1 MLDVIN
7 KGRKVIMNIYT
18 NNNITRNYGRNNRQA
33 SQALSSLN
41 TPLLNNSVKSN
52 QNDKFENKN
61 KKNFFQNIKD
71 NIKRLFN
78 CCNPKA
84 KEDPAVDNNEQ
95 RNSFSSIDSN
105 LRVDDGD
112 IHQGLYI
119 IEKNTPQKKGSSP
132 IPILVK
138 HKKYNAYDLI
148 SKNTSSPL
156 SENYESVS
164 LYTSNSKKTPTKTL
178 SAPSSS
184 TSFYPHSYDTNEEWV
199 KKYFNEKI
207 SNLTDS
213 LINDVPVESYSSY
226 SSYSSF

>member
-18 NNNITRNYGRNNRQA
+18 NNNITRNYGRNIRQA

-164 LYTSNSKKTPTKTL
+164 LYTSNSKKTSL
-178 SAPSSS
+178 
-184 TSFYPHSYDTNEEWV
+184 SYDSVTD
-199 KKYFNEKI
+199 I
-207 SNLTDS
+207 INLY
-213 LINDVPVESYSSY
+213 VPP
-226 SSYSSF
+226 